1 LTDNTFVLHGEAGE
15 WKAFNAADG
24 LGLRMLQDAGVKVA
38 LLSGRESEAVERRGR
53 ELRLALVVQGRSDKR
68 AAFPDVCAQLGV
80 AAECAAYMGD
90 DLVDLPALRAAG
102 FSAAPADARREVREA
117 VDYVSAAG
125 GGRGAVRDVC
135 EELLR
140 RMGRWEEILRSY
152 HA

>member
-1 LTDNTFVLHGEAGE
+1 MLHGESGE

-38 LLSGRESEAVERRGR
+38 LLSGRASEIVERRGR

-68 AAFPDVCAQLGV
+68 AAFPEVCAQLGV
-80 AAECAAYMGD
+80 TTDCAAYMGD

-125 GGRGAVRDVC
+125 GGRGAVRDLC

-140 RMGRWEEILRSY
+140 RMGRWEEIVRSY

>member
-1 LTDNTFVLHGEAGE
+1 VLHGESGE

-38 LLSGRESEAVERRGR
+38 LLSGRASEIVERRGR

-68 AAFPDVCAQLGV
+68 AAFPEVCAQLGV
-80 AAECAAYMGD
+80 TTDCAAYMGD

-125 GGRGAVRDVC
+125 GGRGAVRDLC

-140 RMGRWEEILRSY
+140 RMGRWEEIVRSY